1 MRRALLAV
9 VCAAAAAGTAPRAR
23 ALLHAAPDACVD
35 DPAWVKNGPEPDK
48 DCAWVSAYTPTR
60 CLVRGEDGRTAQ
72 QACQCAC
79 DTSTDAPSAA
89 PTIIPSYKPTT
100 PGPAASLL
108 RKLIVADPKRR
119 KHRARYVALR
129 SVIRIQWGFRAK
141 HLRRRMAR
149 RSQQGYLPELRTGEG
164 SIRSLGD
171 VSGDGKR
178 PDLSG
183 DSSDFIGA
191 AAASG
196 ARHRGAAHDSAGD
209 FLSLSAAAER
219 VAKTLKLKESVD
231 ALVGGS

>member
-1 MRRALLAV
+1 MPSLIDILLDAPPARRATLAAAISFLAKEFDERRLATNRKGGDISSAV
-9 VCAAAAAGTAPRAR
+9 VHSSRR
-23 ALLHAAPDACVD
+23 SSLLYFFLHAP
-35 DPAWVKNGPEPDK
+35 KNHYE
-48 DCAWVSAYTPTR
+48 
-60 CLVRGEDGRTAQ
+60 L
-72 QACQCAC
+72 
-79 DTSTDAPSAA
+79 
-89 PTIIPSYKPTT
+89 
-100 PGPAASLL
+100 AASLL

-129 SVIRIQWGFRAK
+129 SVIRIQRNFRAK

-196 ARHRGAAHDSAGD
+196 ARHRGAAHDAGGD
-209 FLSLSAAAER
+209 FLSLSAAAEH